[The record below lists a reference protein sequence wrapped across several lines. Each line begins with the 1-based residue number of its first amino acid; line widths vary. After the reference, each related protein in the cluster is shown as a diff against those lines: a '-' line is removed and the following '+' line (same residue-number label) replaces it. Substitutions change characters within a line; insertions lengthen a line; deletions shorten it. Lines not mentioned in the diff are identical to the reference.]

1 MKTPAIYH
9 VASFHAFVRAF
20 RASALKCAGVF
31 RKKAKLYE
39 GSLDDA
45 LVSAANKRKTPKGG
59 KDRALGDLAA
69 RGALQ
74 QCSRDATSPSPTRPF
89 CRDLCTR
96 NYYSISNS
104 LLGLIV
110 ILVVPAP
117 DTKNLGAITAV
128 EKNAKKQK
136 KRDGKMVFA
145 GDKKKG
151 ATGRRGF
158 DLEMATLNNSS
169 RRKRGN

>member
-9 VASFHAFVRAF
+9 VASFHAFFRAF

-74 QCSRDATSPSPTRPF
+74 HALGTRPHPAPRAHF
-89 CRDLCTR
+89 AAT
-96 NYYSISNS
+96 YAHVTTTVFQIVYSALS
-104 LLGLIV
+104 LFSWCLRLTQR
-110 ILVVPAP
+110 ILVRSQRWRRMRRS
-117 DTKNLGAITAV
+117 KRSGTARWSL
-128 EKNAKKQK
+128 Q
-136 KRDGKMVFA
+136 
-145 GDKKKG
+145 
-151 ATGRRGF
+151 ATRRR
-158 DLEMATLNNSS
+158 A
-169 RRKRGN
+169 RRVGGVLIWRWPP